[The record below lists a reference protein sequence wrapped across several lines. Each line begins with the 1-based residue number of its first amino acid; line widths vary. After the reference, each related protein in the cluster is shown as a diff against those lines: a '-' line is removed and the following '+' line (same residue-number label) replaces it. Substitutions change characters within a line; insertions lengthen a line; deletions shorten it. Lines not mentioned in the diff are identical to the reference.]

1 MNDAYEKRVQNQFG
15 GFCTKVLKNEAR
27 KIHNEYARQRER
39 ETALD
44 ALSPDELEQVS
55 CEDQY
60 FHGEHLFDVDGL
72 PIIVVGDSLA
82 DAISRLYPK
91 NQKVILLS
99 YFLGMT
105 DREISQRMGVSRQS
119 VTKRRNN
126 ALKQLRGFLTEE
138 SE

>member
-72 PIIVVGDSLA
+72 PIVVVGDILA
-82 DAISRLYPK
+82 DAIFRLHPK

-99 YFLGMT
+99 YFLDMT
-105 DREISQRMGVSRQS
+105 DREISQRMGISRQS

-126 ALKQLRGFLTEE
+126 ALKQLRGFLAEE
-138 SE
+138 

>member
-27 KIHNEYARQRER
+27 KIHNEYARQREW
-39 ETALD
+39 ETSLD

-60 FHGEHLFDVDGL
+60 FCGEHLFEVDGL
-72 PIIVVGDSLA
+72 PIVVVGDILA
-82 DAISRLYPK
+82 DAIFRLHPK

-99 YFLGMT
+99 YFLDMT
-105 DREISQRMGVSRQS
+105 DREISQQMGISRQS

-126 ALKQLRGFLTEE
+126 ALKQLRGFLAEE
-138 SE
+138 